1 MALPINIEEMLTG
14 QTVEWERIEFK
25 AGWNPE
31 KILQTI
37 CAFLNDINN
46 WGGGYIAVGIA
57 ENQGRPVLPPKGLR
71 PSEID
76 SIQNELLNLCNLL
89 KPPAFP
95 VVEPVI
101 FQKKRV
107 LIIWVPGGQ
116 NRPYQAPVS
125 LGKKGQ
131 HAYYIRRF
139 ANTVKAR
146 IEDQKELVAL
156 AGTIPYDD
164 RIHHSAEI
172 TDLKLTLIQSFL
184 REIGSDL
191 YRQASDMPFV
201 QLCKQMMIV
210 DGTTEYLKP
219 RNAGLLFF
227 NDLPQKYIPMSQI
240 EVVQFPE
247 TPGDDRLNEKI
258 FQGPIHQQV
267 RDVLTYLK
275 NVILREY
282 VQKLPDKAEA
292 IRFFNYPYV
301 ALEESIVNAMYHRS
315 YEIRE
320 PVEIRIHPDR
330 IEILSFPGPD
340 RSIKKSDLEKGILVA
355 RRYRN
360 RRIGE
365 IYKELKMTEGRCTG
379 IPKIIRAMDTNGS
392 LPPIFK
398 TDDDRTFFLTIL
410 KVHPQFNERIDDERK
425 KQPEAQL
432 KSWLKSQLK
441 SRKVPLRDKVVFLLS
456 EGQLS
461 KSEISTE
468 IGQKQVSGQLH
479 NIMRTLLDEEIIAY
493 TIPDKPKSRLQKYR
507 LTQKG
512 EVWLKESIG

>member
-1 MALPINIEEMLTG
+1 M
-14 QTVEWERIEFK
+14 
-25 AGWNPE
+25 
-31 KILQTI
+31 
-37 CAFLNDINN
+37 
-46 WGGGYIAVGIA
+46 
-57 ENQGRPVLPPKGLR
+57 
-71 PSEID
+71 
-76 SIQNELLNLCNLL
+76 
-89 KPPAFP
+89 
-95 VVEPVI
+95 
-101 FQKKRV
+101 
-107 LIIWVPGGQ
+107 
-116 NRPYQAPVS
+116 
-125 LGKKGQ
+125 
-131 HAYYIRRF
+131 
-139 ANTVKAR
+139 
-146 IEDQKELVAL
+146 
-156 AGTIPYDD
+156 
-164 RIHHSAEI
+164 
-172 TDLKLTLIQSFL
+172 
-184 REIGSDL
+184 
-191 YRQASDMPFV
+191 
-201 QLCKQMMIV
+201 
-210 DGTTEYLKP
+210 
-219 RNAGLLFF
+219 
-227 NDLPQKYIPMSQI
+227 
-240 EVVQFPE
+240 
-247 TPGDDRLNEKI
+247 NEKI

-275 NVILREY
+275 NVILKEY

-398 TDDDRTFFLTIL
+398 TDDDRSFFLTIL

-432 KSWLKSQLK
+432 KSRLKSQLK

-479 NIMRTLLDEEIIAY
+479 NIIRTLLDEEIIAY
-493 TIPDKPKSRLQKYR
+493 SIPDKPKSRLQKYR

-512 EVWLKESIG
+512 EVWLKENIS